1 MVGNYKRRVT
11 DIQRPIIAL
20 QYYITIKNESRK
32 AKCLSGFIVICPY
45 VCERQRIWFCAN
57 SPALKRCTDIN

>member
-32 AKCLSGFIVICPY
+32 AKCLSGFFVLCPMNA
-45 VCERQRIWFCAN
+45 QPLGAWA
-57 SPALKRCTDIN
+57 SAQM